1 MVIKKL
7 DNLYYLNLTAV
18 APIAPGDV
26 VTLDGVFGSSDY
38 AVRFEKQ
45 SFVYLGEGNW
55 EIGDYLRDLR
65 EQKITLQDISELKM
79 GLSEFELKSGSQT
92 LIGEA
97 ASGTNIAIRTKI
109 NLSNDMTEIK
119 FGFSKLGGMWDAEES
134 GWQISLMPGSDE
146 IKMFHDMSSL
156 QTMTAYPF
164 TDGEY
169 TVEIGSV
176 NVHEYID
183 GVDQGLYCRRIFV
196 KINGEEVLSYQ
207 DTDLS
212 RNLGKNLY
220 VYASADVKNCK
231 LISLTSKG
239 VTLRELDPVVYDYY
253 DISGFAGITA
263 EGSTTSCLGS
273 IDATSNYAVRL
284 RMNPGTDASELKMA
298 IGKVDPERFWEI
310 QESGWQLWMR
320 PVSGQ
325 VFLAHSMSTWEVM
338 VGHKYTH
345 SYTVEFGVKDQVI
358 EKNGRYVSTY
368 CRVLYVKID
377 GKEVARWEDTNFD
390 RPLGEYVLLYCAADS
405 GTEVSTLNNTTTLP
419 VEIAVNG
426 ETVEQPAYVQVDSK
440 VVVDKASNI
449 NVTVKSDP
457 YNRAI
462 LDGVYYNGEKLEP
475 IGEDGGKYTY
485 TLEAPQEGDTLKV
498 ELTAKTLT
506 VDDPVNVFD
515 LFDLSGQA
523 VLQVPERK
531 STHLGMMVTQEGQ
544 AAVNS
549 AVRYSI
555 TIPTSFNHIPLTILG
570 DNPGLWGN
578 HGAMLEITP
587 SQIHFCHTATSSR
600 LASFSSA
607 LFAPGSTVCVEFGVV
622 KCYENG
628 VYKYDRWYAK
638 AGKTEET
645 MELVGWYDSLERGS
659 YGGHVVCYGV
669 DFGGDY
675 YMYSL
680 KETYSIT
687 DVSAQESKD
696 RLRTY
701 TQLQNAL
708 PELFFPGRAE
718 AYADA
723 SAAENPVQIKFFT
736 MPGTAMT
743 KLIVAG
749 EDVTASVVIGEDGAY
764 CYTLPKLEKD
774 VEFSYEIGQDDTVH
788 SISVEADDKLQL
800 SISEAAVITG
810 GDVTVSVTANVGFVP
825 TLTVNG
831 TDVTGRL
838 SLDENTGV
846 WFVTLKSI
854 RADTQIQ
861 AAAQER
867 NYEILLTQPENGTVT
882 LGGDVLNGYLPFG
895 GRLEL
900 ILTPDDGCYIQS
912 VTVNGKAIAV
922 DSAGKA
928 VLEAVY
934 MDAESLDI
942 QAVFV
947 KSDAKSVGQV
957 ADGAENPILWIGIG
971 AAVLIAL
978 AAVLLLGRKKKGKEG

>member
-1 MVIKKL
+1 
-7 DNLYYLNLTAV
+7 
-18 APIAPGDV
+18 
-26 VTLDGVFGSSDY
+26 
-38 AVRFEKQ
+38 
-45 SFVYLGEGNW
+45 
-55 EIGDYLRDLR
+55 
-65 EQKITLQDISELKM
+65 
-79 GLSEFELKSGSQT
+79 
-92 LIGEA
+92 
-97 ASGTNIAIRTKI
+97 
-109 NLSNDMTEIK
+109 
-119 FGFSKLGGMWDAEES
+119 
-134 GWQISLMPGSDE
+134 
-146 IKMFHDMSSL
+146 
-156 QTMTAYPF
+156 
-164 TDGEY
+164 
-169 TVEIGSV
+169 
-176 NVHEYID
+176 
-183 GVDQGLYCRRIFV
+183 
-196 KINGEEVLSYQ
+196 
-207 DTDLS
+207 
-212 RNLGKNLY
+212 
-220 VYASADVKNCK
+220 
-231 LISLTSKG
+231 
-239 VTLRELDPVVYDYY
+239 
-253 DISGFAGITA
+253 
-263 EGSTTSCLGS
+263 
-273 IDATSNYAVRL
+273 
-284 RMNPGTDASELKMA
+284 
-298 IGKVDPERFWEI
+298 
-310 QESGWQLWMR
+310 
-320 PVSGQ
+320 
-325 VFLAHSMSTWEVM
+325 
-338 VGHKYTH
+338 
-345 SYTVEFGVKDQVI
+345 
-358 EKNGRYVSTY
+358 
-368 CRVLYVKID
+368 
-377 GKEVARWEDTNFD
+377 
-390 RPLGEYVLLYCAADS
+390 
-405 GTEVSTLNNTTTLP
+405 
-419 VEIAVNG
+419 
-426 ETVEQPAYVQVDSK
+426 
-440 VVVDKASNI
+440 
-449 NVTVKSDP
+449 
-457 YNRAI
+457 
-462 LDGVYYNGEKLEP
+462 
-475 IGEDGGKYTY
+475 
-485 TLEAPQEGDTLKV
+485 
-498 ELTAKTLT
+498 
-506 VDDPVNVFD
+506 
-515 LFDLSGQA
+515 
-523 VLQVPERK
+523 
-531 STHLGMMVTQEGQ
+531 MMVTQEGQ

-788 SISVEADDKLQL
+788 SISVEADDKLQV